1 MAFRRLAILDLSPK
15 GAQPMQFA
23 KGRFTLCFNGEI
35 YNYLELRDAFGLSEL
50 RSTGDAE
57 VLGELLARE
66 GERILPR
73 LRGMFAFI
81 WWDEREGEL
90 LAARDRFGMKPL
102 YFQDLGGSGLTA
114 ASEIK
119 ALKKLCDVGELS
131 RRAVRQFFRWACV
144 QDPDCIASKVESLE
158 PGQYF
163 RWSARRG
170 MLGKSRFAA
179 AAWDGETGSWDRPKS
194 SQIEEV
200 RERVIESVKTHL
212 ISDVPVGIFLSGGL
226 DSSII
231 GAVMRHLGAGR
242 IRAYSVRF
250 GGGSRLVDESSIAR
264 RSAEFFGAEFYDEE
278 VTPESLLDDFP
289 HFVESLDQPSGEAL
303 NVYLVAK
310 AAARDLRVVLSGT
323 GADEFFGGYRYL
335 QMMAL
340 GFRLPFFRLMSPRVR
355 AAARRLFESLPPTVQ
370 SSRLLRAGSYSAGVR
385 GAGVEEF
392 YQSART
398 VSPVSVLDSLLDDDL
413 KGCGGQSA
421 EWGEIVAS
429 AREGAGG
436 AWLQTA
442 LGLESRLYLPN
453 MLLRDSDAMSMAHS
467 LELRTPFVDQ
477 GIFEAAGRVRPGLRL
492 RGGVGKYVL
501 REAFRDLLPPWIY
514 EDRSKKVFALPIM
527 KWMRLPC
534 WREFIEDTLSSVRFR
549 ERGLYRPGVV
559 ERLMTQFRQ
568 VGGDGQRGYHYG
580 QRVWQVFVLEQW
592 QRLHLDQ

>member
-1 MAFRRLAILDLSPK
+1 MCGFAAFFNENLSPDGRAGRSLAEAGAALAHRGPDDAGQISGGGWGMAFRRLAILDLSPK

-370 SSRLLRAGSYSAGVR
+370 SSRLLRAVLILLGPRSGGR
-385 GAGVEEF
+385 I

-421 EWGEIVAS
+421 RGGRSSPQRGRGWRRLVANC
-429 AREGAGG
+429 AGFG
-436 AWLQTA
+436 VA
-442 LGLESRLYLPN
+442 LYLPN

-467 LELRTPFVDQ
+467 LELRTRSLT
-477 GIFEAAGRVRPGLRL
+477 GGSLR
-492 RGGVGKYVL
+492 R
-501 REAFRDLLPPWIY
+501 
-514 EDRSKKVFALPIM
+514 
-527 KWMRLPC
+527 
-534 WREFIEDTLSSVRFR
+534 
-549 ERGLYRPGVV
+549 
-559 ERLMTQFRQ
+559 
-568 VGGDGQRGYHYG
+568 
-580 QRVWQVFVLEQW
+580 
-592 QRLHLDQ
+592 